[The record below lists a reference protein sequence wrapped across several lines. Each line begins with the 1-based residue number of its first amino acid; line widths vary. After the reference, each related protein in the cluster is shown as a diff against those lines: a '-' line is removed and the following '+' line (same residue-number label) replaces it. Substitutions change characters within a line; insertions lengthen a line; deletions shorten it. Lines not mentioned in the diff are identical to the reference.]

1 MADFYLKI
9 KTNLMILKNLKNQQ
23 DLEITG
29 NFSTP
34 RLLIGDFYNA
44 MFQLN
49 ALLNQ
54 HGFLQGIKQ
63 LFECKH
69 RVLIHPLDQNEGG
82 LCPVEERILQ
92 EVAHA
97 GFKGK
102 LRKRVIHQGERL
114 LSDAEVKAELNKHI
128 TKKKL

>member
-9 KTNLMILKNLKNQQ
+9 KTNRMILKNLKNQLE
-23 DLEITG
+23 LEIVG
-29 NFSTP
+29 HFSTP

-49 ALLNQ
+49 TLLNQ
-54 HGFLQGIKQ
+54 HGFLRGIKQ

-69 RVLIHPLDQNEGG
+69 RVLIHPLDQSEGG

-92 EVAHA
+92 EVAHV

-102 LRKRVIHQGERL
+102 LRKSVIHQGERL
-114 LSDAEVKAELNKHI
+114 LSDAEANAELSKRI
-128 TKKKL
+128 TKK

>member
-1 MADFYLKI
+1 MPLADFYLKI

-69 RVLIHPLDQNEGG
+69 RIHWIKMKEDCVLWKNEF
-82 LCPVEERILQ
+82 C
-92 EVAHA
+92 
-97 GFKGK
+97 
-102 LRKRVIHQGERL
+102 RKWHMLV
-114 LSDAEVKAELNKHI
+114 SKAS
-128 TKKKL
+128 

>member
-9 KTNLMILKNLKNQQ
+9 NTNRMILKNLKNQQ
-23 DLEITG
+23 QLEIKG
-29 NFSTP
+29 NFSTS

-44 MFQLN
+44 EFQLH

-54 HGFLQGIKQ
+54 HGFLKGIKR
-63 LFECKH
+63 LFEGKH
-69 RVLIHPLDQNEGG
+69 RVLIHPLDQSEGG

-97 GFKGK
+97 GFRGR
-102 LRKRVIHQGERL
+102 LRKTVIHQGECL
-114 LSDAEVKAELNKHI
+114 LSDIEAKAELNKRI
-128 TKKKL
+128 TKKTA